1 MKLIGI
7 DVGVN
12 GALANLDPQ
21 AGSLDVIDMPTLN
34 LTKSRRA
41 LDPTALAN
49 YFDQFSGEKV
59 IVFIELS
66 WPRPDDGAIAAFTF
80 GMNYGIALMWAV
92 ANFIR
97 TEKVSPQKWKRDMG
111 IPAGAGKDASRGRAS
126 QLMPRHAHFWPLKKH
141 DGRAEAALIACWG
154 AWQIEKGLISP

>member
-7 DVGVN
+7 DPGVR
-12 GALANLDPQ
+12 GALATLDPVV
-21 AGSLDVIDMPTLN
+21 GTLDVIDMPTLN
-34 LTKSRRA
+34 LTKERRS
-41 LDPTALAN
+41 LDPFELAN
-49 YFDQFSGEKV
+49 YFDQFSDEKV
-59 IVFIELS
+59 MCFIEMS
-66 WPRPDDGAIAAFTF
+66 WPRQEDGSASAFTF
-80 GMNYGIALMWAV
+80 GMNYGIALMGAA

-97 TEKVSPQKWKRDMG
+97 IEKVSPQKWKRAMG
-111 IPAGAGKDASRGRAS
+111 IPAGAGKDGSRGRAS